1 MITTIITTTTEIATE
16 IVIIVSNRPITGI
29 SKI

>member
-16 IVIIVSNRPITGI
+16 IAIIVSNRPITGI